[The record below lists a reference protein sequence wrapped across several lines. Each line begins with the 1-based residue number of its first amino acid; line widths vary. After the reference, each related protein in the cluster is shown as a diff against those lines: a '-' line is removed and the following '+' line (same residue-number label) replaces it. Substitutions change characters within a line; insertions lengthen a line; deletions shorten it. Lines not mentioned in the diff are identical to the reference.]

1 MSTINVYNYFENE
14 TYNWFF
20 STHGILKGG
29 HIFNSKSLSLSAK
42 EAGYILCWQLLL
54 VTHNYSSDI
63 SLVPYGF
70 DRDMAD

>member
-42 EAGYILCWQLLL
+42 EAQVNSLPLL
-54 VTHNYSSDI
+54 
-63 SLVPYGF
+63 SLKPNNSATPKL
-70 DRDMAD
+70 R